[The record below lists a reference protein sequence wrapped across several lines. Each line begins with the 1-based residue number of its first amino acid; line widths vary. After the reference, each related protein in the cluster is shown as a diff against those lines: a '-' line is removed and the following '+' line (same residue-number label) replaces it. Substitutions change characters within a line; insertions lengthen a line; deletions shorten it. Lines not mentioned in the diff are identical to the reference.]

1 MDDTSGTLDEALERL
16 HAAGPERDG
25 WLSNHAPMAVEA
37 LVRHGQGPSV
47 HRWLDLYADKLEDM
61 PSPYATVTAQNWPEA
76 LGDPRRIADWT
87 AYFTRELADHP
98 WREVLAQWWPRLLPG
113 IAGGA
118 THPVIRVGHAVR
130 TLLGDPRPATG
141 PATGPGGAPA
151 GPPGAAEPAPGP
163 RTHELAHAL
172 GYWAA
177 RHAPLPPLDRLPG
190 PAPHTAADALAA
202 VPRVAD
208 QSGGI
213 RARLAQLTTF
223 PVWPAPA
230 PGALGPDEARA
241 LLAELV
247 RAAAHRYAT
256 HGHGEPVMMVHA
268 VTAPNAV
275 LRTLPALPRELWA
288 PSLDAAWAAS
298 AAVLA
303 AYAPPEPLPPGRLP
317 SVPAGATP
325 AERAEEVF
333 ARAAAHGDE
342 HAIKLTDTVLDVAA
356 MREAGDD
363 LALAAAL
370 QGCALIEPIA

>member
-1 MDDTSGTLDEALERL
+1 GPARTPPPTRWPPCRASRTR
-16 HAAGPERDG
+16 AAASATA
-25 WLSNHAPMAVEA
+25 W
-37 LVRHGQGPSV
+37 PSSP
-47 HRWLDLYADKLEDM
+47 
-61 PSPYATVTAQNWPEA
+61 PSP
-76 LGDPRRIADWT
+76 
-87 AYFTRELADHP
+87 
-98 WREVLAQWWPRLLPG
+98 
-113 IAGGA
+113 
-118 THPVIRVGHAVR
+118 
-130 TLLGDPRPATG
+130 
-141 PATGPGGAPA
+141 
-151 GPPGAAEPAPGP
+151 
-163 RTHELAHAL
+163 
-172 GYWAA
+172 
-177 RHAPLPPLDRLPG
+177 
-190 PAPHTAADALAA
+190 
-202 VPRVAD
+202 
-208 QSGGI
+208 SG
-213 RARLAQLTTF
+213 
-223 PVWPAPA
+223 PAPA
-230 PGALGPDEARA
+230 PGALGADEARA

-256 HGHGEPVMMVHA
+256 HGHGEPVMLVHA

-303 AYAPPEPLPPGRLP
+303 AYAPPAPLPPDRLP